1 MLISNTKVAIKIY
14 IPIQKRNYR
23 GSSFLL
29 LVGYPHTA
37 GFTMPNISHAS
48 ASVTTMLNSCAP
60 TNDHSTRRFSREMIS
75 LRRVSMPMQ
84 TNDNEKKKVEKFFA
98 SDVSIILP
106 LALSVSMSLLCNM
119 LKIAEAST
127 KPRINFGNLSHT
139 MPNEGRDV
147 VPLPLRVE
155 R

>member
-23 GSSFLL
+23 GSSFLF

-48 ASVTTMLNSCAP
+48 VSVTTMLNSCAP

-84 TNDNEKKKVEKFFA
+84 TNDNEKKKVEKFF
-98 SDVSIILP
+98 SCYHIKSQSRFV
-106 LALSVSMSLLCNM
+106 
-119 LKIAEAST
+119 
-127 KPRINFGNLSHT
+127 
-139 MPNEGRDV
+139 
-147 VPLPLRVE
+147 
-155 R
+155 